1 MLEKI
6 LKASVLGI
14 ILILL
19 SSAVMARQMEEEI
32 AETQRKGPRTEELVM
47 KYYNN
52 VTEAYAAL
60 KVGEIDILPYRLSAE
75 LYDDAVSDP
84 NILVAG
90 YAGSGVYA
98 IYLNNNYTIHRY
110 RGVESPMW
118 YREVRRAV
126 AWCTDKD
133 YIVDVICGGF
143 AERIDAPIGAPS
155 TGWANESYIY
165 PNYPYEYDPARAAAE
180 LDAAGWAQGSTP
192 NPSYDAGFP
201 GSAQCLRTYPPGHSK
216 QGENVDPLRTCIRI
230 DDIRRWQVGNLICDA
245 LEKIGLRCNRIEG
258 DSPTLYTHVMVEK
271 NYHMYILGGTG
282 FGYYPLYL
290 YTAYHSSNWQDGVG
304 SINFYTGNNASNL
317 PNYPEYDRL
326 AERVYYPNS
335 LEEAVHAAK
344 LATAYWT
351 KQCINIPVFSNKYCG
366 AYSADVLGLV
376 RGWMGIENDYSF
388 MNCYKADGSPIR
400 YGSTSPPNSMNPQR
414 ASFYSSYQTLE
425 RSFGYAQFS
434 SPPYDNAIA
443 QADSLQDWE
452 LGEWNDDGT
461 YKLTR
466 TDWIRNDSYFTEPIT
481 GNQLTNVNAKDY
493 YFSIWYTYA
502 DPAAWRHTSVQDIH
516 HVEIHSNYSW
526 TVYFDAPSFF
536 WYYLTADPML
546 MLYPV
551 DLWLR
556 DPLALEGVENFT
568 GFIGPGQVSLNGS
581 PVWINNVTVD
591 GAPLAFGTDYNII
604 RGNLE
609 ILAAV
614 SGDLSVDYWKYGDPS
629 GYTPGNLP
637 WEEILVGSGM
647 YYMIGF
653 TPGVGGGATFKRN
666 PYYWMETPPI
676 GEVDFVWKWIDGP
689 KPRSGYYKVD
699 IYDIVMAI
707 GEYGSDGT
715 GIPDSATEHRRWF
728 PGADF
733 APPGGKIN
741 IYDIVSMVGQY
752 GQTFG
757 AP

>member
-1 MLEKI
+1 VLRKI
-6 LKASVLGI
+6 LKISVFGV

-19 SSAVMARQMEEEI
+19 SSAVTARSMEEKV
-32 AETQRKGPRTEELVM
+32 AETTRKGPRTEDFVM

-52 VTEAYAAL
+52 ATEAYAAL
-60 KVGEIDILPYRLSAE
+60 KADEIDIIPYRLSTE
-75 LYDDAVSDP
+75 LYNDAVSDP
-84 NILVAG
+84 NILLAG
-90 YAGSGVYA
+90 YAGSG
-98 IYLNNNYTIHRY
+98 IYVIDINNNYTIHRY
-110 RGVESPMW
+110 RGVESPTW
-118 YREVRRAV
+118 FREVRRAV

-133 YIVDVICGGF
+133 YMIDMIWGGF
-143 AERIDAPIGAPS
+143 AERIDAPVGAPS

-180 LDAAGWAQGSTP
+180 LDAAGWVQGSTP
-192 NPSYDAGFP
+192 NPSYDAEFP
-201 GSAQCLRTYPPGHSK
+201 GSAQYLRTYPPGHSK

-230 DDIRRWQVGNLICDA
+230 DDIRRYYAGNLICDA
-245 LEKIGLRCNRIEG
+245 LEKIGLRCTRIEG
-258 DSPTLYTHVMVEK
+258 DSPTLRPDVMIEK
-271 NYHMYILGGTG
+271 NYHLYLMGAWG

-290 YTAYHSSNWQDGVG
+290 YTVYHSSQWQDGVQ
-304 SINFYTGNNASNL
+304 SPNYVTGNNASNL
-317 PNYPEYDRL
+317 PNYPEYDGF
-326 AERVYYPNS
+326 AETLFYPNS

-344 LATAYWT
+344 LATAFWT
-351 KQCINIPVFSNKYCG
+351 RQCINIPLFSNRYYG
-366 AYSADVLGLV
+366 AYGADVLGLV

-388 MNCYKADGSPIR
+388 MNCYKADGSSIR
-400 YGSTSPPNSMNPQR
+400 YGCASPPGSMNPQR
-414 ASFYSSYQTLE
+414 ASSSSSYQTLE

-434 SPPYDNAIA
+434 SPPYNNAID
-443 QADSLQDWE
+443 QADSLQDWK

-502 DPAAWRHTSVQDIH
+502 DPAAWRHTSVQDVH

-526 TVYFDAPSFF
+526 TVYFDAPSF
-536 WYYLTADPML
+536 WHYLVADPML
-546 MLYPV
+546 YQADV
-551 DLWLR
+551 WLR
-556 DPLALEGVENFT
+556 DPLALEGVEDFT

-591 GAPLAFGTDYNII
+591 GAPLAFGADYNII
-604 RGNLE
+604 RGSLE

-629 GYTPGNLP
+629 GFTPGNLP

-647 YYMIGF
+647 YYMTSF

-666 PYYWMETPPI
+666 PYYWMETPPL

-689 KPRSGYYKVD
+689 KPRSGYNKID

-707 GEYGSDGT
+707 GEYGGDGT
-715 GIPDSATEHRRWF
+715 GVPDSATEHRRWF
-728 PGADF
+728 PGADL

-741 IYDIVSMVGQY
+741 IYDVVTMVGQY
-752 GQTFG
+752 GQTFA